1 MLRDISGRETTNF
14 YRDWLC
20 PTNYTSSC
28 RLDVPRQTPHFH
40 DYQWSSAGVVI
51 QFAAVPTMTTQ
62 TGPSVSSTVLP
73 PPLLDSS
80 ICCQINSMAL
90 MLRYAICSILH
101 AAENDCTVTTVSAK
115 LIFVDKI
122 PSMHL

>member
-1 MLRDISGRETTNF
+1 
-14 YRDWLC
+14 
-20 PTNYTSSC
+20 
-28 RLDVPRQTPHFH
+28 
-40 DYQWSSAGVVI
+40 
-51 QFAAVPTMTTQ
+51 
-62 TGPSVSSTVLP
+62 
-73 PPLLDSS
+73 
-80 ICCQINSMAL
+80 